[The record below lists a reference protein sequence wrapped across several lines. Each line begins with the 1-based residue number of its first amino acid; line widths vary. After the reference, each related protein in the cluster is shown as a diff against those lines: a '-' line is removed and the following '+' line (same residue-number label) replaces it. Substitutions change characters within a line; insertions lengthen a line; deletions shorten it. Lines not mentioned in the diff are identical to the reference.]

1 MNEENKRNYFNRRN
15 QILQRNIND
24 AEEKRS
30 KSMNDKKRLDDKL
43 AEELNKKSE
52 IVNSVRTDEKKWNE
66 NKRRMWVIHSKNTS
80 YILKVPK
87 NDGKSK
93 DLQ

>member
-52 IVNSVRTDEKKWNE
+52 IVKTVRTDEQKWNE
-66 NKRRMWVIHSKNTS
+66 NKRRMWVIPSKNTL

-93 DLQ
+93 NLQ